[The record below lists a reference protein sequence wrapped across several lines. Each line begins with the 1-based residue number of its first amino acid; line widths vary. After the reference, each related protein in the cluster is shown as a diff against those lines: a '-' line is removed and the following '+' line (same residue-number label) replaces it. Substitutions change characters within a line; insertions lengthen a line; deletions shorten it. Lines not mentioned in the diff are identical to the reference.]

1 VPPHVPDDHAL
12 AIAAFRHR
20 CLVPALEAEGEAI
33 LPILTGEARQ
43 ARTDPAGRTRTVS
56 VRTLARWLAAYRR
69 GGLLALCPRRRTDH
83 GALRAIPADIFA
95 RAQALRR
102 QKPAR
107 PTKTIIDILVRQHHV
122 APRAIARSTLDRH
135 LARQGLSRQTLRS
148 LGQQTFRRIE
158 TTTPFE
164 LVVADFHHGP
174 YVRTGDGSLRRALL
188 GAHIDHFSR
197 YVPEG
202 RYFLHEDYAA
212 LRFGFRRLLAAF
224 GLPVTYYVDRGSA
237 FQATRFH
244 AACDALGIRLVHS
257 APYQSECRGVVERFN
272 KTVKEQFETE
282 VRGREEPP
290 TLDELNAYFEAWLAE
305 RYHRDVHSET
315 GEAPRERFQRT
326 AVLRPAPD
334 LAQVDELLRLRE
346 RRCVH
351 KKWSTVEV
359 LATRYVVDPA
369 LRGRKVEVLY
379 DPFAPE
385 SVLIVFDGRVVQRAG
400 PQRPGALP
408 PSPMPPPAPGPPTD
422 YLALLRAD
430 YERRTQHELAALRLR
445 TLPARTEL
453 ALGDLLTLLTPC
465 RGTELT
471 TAEQA
476 RAAARW
482 RQLRPID
489 PDAARQALAAAQ
501 RHLGPAVHLDLY
513 LDALT
518 THLVRRRTTPKGA
531 SPP

>member
-20 CLVPALEAEGEAI
+20 CLAEVLDAEGAEL
-33 LPILTGEARQ
+33 LPILKAEARQ
-43 ARTDPAGRTRTVS
+43 ARTDPAGRARTVS
-56 VRTLARWLAAYRR
+56 VRTLTRWLAAYRR
-69 GGLLALCPRRRTDH
+69 GGLLALCPRRRTDQ
-83 GALRAIPADIFA
+83 GTLRAISPDVFA

-107 PTKTIIDILVRQHHV
+107 PTKTIIDILVRQQTVVPH
-122 APRAIARSTLDRH
+122 AIARSTLDRH
-135 LARQGLSRQTLRS
+135 LARQGLSRYTLRS
-148 LGQQTFRRIE
+148 LGHKTFRRIE
-158 TTTPFE
+158 TATPFE

-174 YVRTGDGSLRRALL
+174 YVRTADETLRRALL

-212 LRFGFRRLLAAF
+212 LRFGFRRLLTAF

-272 KTVKEQFETE
+272 RTVKEQFETE

-315 GEAPRERFQRT
+315 AEAPRDRFQRT

-346 RRCVH
+346 RRRVH

-379 DPFAPE
+379 DPFTPE
-385 SVLIVFDGRVVQRAG
+385 SVLIVFDGRVVHRAV
-400 PQRPGALP
+400 PQKPGAV
-408 PSPMPPPAPGPPTD
+408 PPPRAPLAPPGPATD

-430 YERRTQHELAALRLR
+430 YERRTQRELAALRLR
-445 TLPARTEL
+445 TTPVAAELPL
-453 ALGDLLTLLTPC
+453 ADLVMLLEPC
-465 RGTELT
+465 RGAALSA
-471 TAEQA
+471 AERA
-476 RAAARW
+476 RVAACW
-482 RQLRPID
+482 RQWRPID
-489 PDAARQALAAAQ
+489 PEAAGNALRAAH
-501 RHLGPAVHLDLY
+501 RRLGPALHLECY

-518 THLVRRRTTPKGA
+518 THLVRRRTKKG
-531 SPP
+531 SP

>member
-1 VPPHVPDDHAL
+1 MPPPVPDDHAL

-20 CLVPALEAEGEAI
+20 CLVEALEADGEEI
-33 LPILTGEARQ
+33 LPILKAQARQ
-43 ARTDPAGRTRTVS
+43 PRTDPAGRARTVS

-69 GGLLALCPRRRTDH
+69 GGLLALCPQRRTDQ
-83 GALRAIPADIFA
+83 GSLRAITPDVFA

-107 PTKTIIDILVRQHHV
+107 PTKTIIDILVRQQHV
-122 APRAIARSTLDRH
+122 APHAIARSTLDRH
-135 LARQGLSRQTLRS
+135 LARQGLSRHMLRS
-148 LGQQTFRRIE
+148 LGQKTFRRIE
-158 TTTPFE
+158 TTAPFE

-174 YVRTGDGSLRRALL
+174 YVRTPDGTLRRALL

-197 YVPEG
+197 YIPEG

-212 LRFGFRRLLAAF
+212 LRFGFRRLLTGF
-224 GLPVTYYVDRGSA
+224 GLPVTYYVDHGSA

-257 APYQSECRGVVERFN
+257 APYQSECRGVIERVN
-272 KTVKEQFETE
+272 RTVKEQFETE

-305 RYHRDVHSET
+305 RYHRDIHSET
-315 GEAPRERFQRT
+315 GEAPRDRFQRT

-346 RRCVH
+346 RRRVH

-379 DPFAPE
+379 DPFTPE

-400 PQRPGALP
+400 PQKPGEVP
-408 PSPMPPPAPGPPTD
+408 PQTTPPAPQGPATD
-422 YLALLRAD
+422 YLALLRTD
-430 YERRTQHELAALRLR
+430 YERRTQRELAALRLR
-445 TLPARTEL
+445 TTPVASELPL
-453 ALGDLLTLLTPC
+453 ADLVTLLEHC
-465 RGTELT
+465 RGADLSA
-471 TAEQA
+471 AERA
-476 RAAARW
+476 RAAACW
-482 RQLRPID
+482 RQWRPID
-489 PDAARQALAAAQ
+489 SEAARHALGAAH
-501 RHLGPAVHLDLY
+501 RRLGPTLHLDLY
-513 LDALT
+513 LDTLT
-518 THLVRRRTTPKGA
+518 AHLVRLRTKGG
-531 SPP
+531 PPP